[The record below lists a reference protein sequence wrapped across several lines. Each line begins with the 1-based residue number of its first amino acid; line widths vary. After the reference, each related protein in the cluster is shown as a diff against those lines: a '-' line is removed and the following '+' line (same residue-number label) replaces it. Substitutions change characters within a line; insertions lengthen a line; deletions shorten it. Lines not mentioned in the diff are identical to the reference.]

1 MRNLLMV
8 GLTVRAL
15 VVWSGRFADDRKI
28 TEKRRELQHR
38 GLSFADMAI
47 EIGKLWR
54 ELPENEKRE
63 AQARAIKARDDYKE
77 ALAAYKTTEE
87 HRRYEMYLKEWKA
100 RKCAR
105 KTSKCPRSARDLY
118 PCSST
123 YLFDVN
129 AYALFLTSNL
139 RCCGKFQY
147 ERIQYDRSERWRF
160 GINLPEY

>member
-1 MRNLLMV
+1 MRNLPMV
-8 GLTVRAL
+8 RLDHYLSNSSLSHNQLTDN
-15 VVWSGRFADDRKI
+15 WQI

-54 ELPENEKRE
+54 ELPENEKRD

-105 KTSKCPRSARDLY
+105 KTSKCSPVSQRPITCEIGLII
-118 PCSST
+118 SSMMHVSS
-123 YLFDVN
+123 F
-129 AYALFLTSNL
+129 
-139 RCCGKFQY
+139 
-147 ERIQYDRSERWRF
+147 
-160 GINLPEY
+160 